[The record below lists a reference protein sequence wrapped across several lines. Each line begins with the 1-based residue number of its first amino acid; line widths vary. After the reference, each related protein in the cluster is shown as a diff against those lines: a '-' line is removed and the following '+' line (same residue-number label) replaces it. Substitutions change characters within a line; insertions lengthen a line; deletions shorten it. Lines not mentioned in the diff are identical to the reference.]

1 MTQYDTSMRR
11 TIYLPDD
18 LDKRVEEY
26 LRENPKAN
34 LSALVQ
40 EALEERLAAPD
51 LSPLLELAGI
61 VKERRE
67 PRWTEEDRRQRPEDM
82 VVIERRP

>member
-1 MTQYDTSMRR
+1 MYDTCMRR
-11 TIYLPDD
+11 TIYLPDE

-26 LRENPKAN
+26 LRENPKKN
-34 LSALVQ
+34 LSGLVR
-40 EALEERLAAPD
+40 EALEDWLAAPD
-51 LSPLLELAGI
+51 LGPLLELSGV

-82 VVIERRP
+82 VVVERRP

>member
-1 MTQYDTSMRR
+1 M
-11 TIYLPDD
+11 PDE
-18 LDKRVEEY
+18 LDARVEEY

-40 EALEERLAAPD
+40 EALERKLAAPD
-51 LSPLLELAGI
+51 LSGLIALAGI
-61 VKERRE
+61 VTERRE

-82 VVIERRP
+82 VVIE

>member
-1 MTQYDTSMRR
+1 MCMRR
-11 TIYLPDD
+11 TIYLPDE
-18 LDKRVEEY
+18 LDARVEEY

-34 LSALVQ
+34 LSALVR
-40 EALEERLAAPD
+40 EALERKLAAPD

-61 VKERRE
+61 VKESR
-67 PRWTEEDRRQRPEDM
+67 PVKWTEEDRRQRPEDM